1 MNFPSMLYQPFLV
14 QEALPTLQTQVE
26 FAIMSR
32 SEVLLQSFS
41 VSEQFT
47 AFRAR
52 EVERF
57 IGLVDVAGMSLEE
70 DGSAEGTT
78 AVFAGWN
85 GNSLG

>member
-1 MNFPSMLYQPFLV
+1 MNFPSMFYQPLFV
-14 QEALPTLQTQVE
+14 QEALPTLEAQVE
-26 FAIMSR
+26 FTPVSG
-32 SEVLLQSFS
+32 SEVFLQSFG

-47 AFRAR
+47 AFRAG

-78 AVFAGWN
+78 AVFAWWN
-85 GNSLG
+85 GS